1 MNQFFINKKNYYR
14 WTSRELKR
22 LNSISLTP
30 VYSHFHETLGGIST
44 IRAFRQ
50 VDRFIKES
58 ESHLN
63 SFIRAAYTSNA
74 ASQWLNFR
82 LQMMSVF
89 MITAVGFTAVFQHI
103 YSTSDP
109 SLFGLALR
117 YSLFDLIIF
126 IQTILRLFLIVK
138 IVIF

>member
-109 SLFGLALR
+109 SLVGLALR
-117 YSLFDLIIF
+117 YSLFDYFYSNNFKIIF
-126 IQTILRLFLIVK
+126 NC
-138 IVIF
+138 

>member
-1 MNQFFINKKNYYR
+1 
-14 WTSRELKR
+14 
-22 LNSISLTP
+22 
-30 VYSHFHETLGGIST
+30 LGGIST

-63 SFIRAAYTSNA
+63 SFIRAAYTSMA

-82 LQMMSVF
+82 LQMISVV

-103 YSTSDP
+103 YGTSNA
-109 SLFGLALR
+109 SLIGLALR
-117 YSLFDLIIF
+117 CKF
-126 IQTILRLFLIVK
+126 I
-138 IVIF
+138 